1 MAMRVIVVFGVTG
14 TGKTR
19 VGSALAEALGWKF
32 IDADDY
38 HDEASLTKLN
48 NGIPLNDEDRWPW
61 LTRLRT
67 VIQQH
72 ITQGRSA
79 VVACSALKRVYREHL
94 RVGSEVVLVYLK
106 AESKVLEER
115 LRRRRGHF
123 MNPSLLKSQLE
134 TLEEPLD
141 DTLAV
146 DTARGPAEIVD
157 VIRRALHM

>member
-1 MAMRVIVVFGVTG
+1 MVLVIFGVTG

-38 HDEASLTKLN
+38 HDEANLAKLN
-48 NGIPLNDEDRWPW
+48 QGIPLNDEDRWPW
-61 LTRLRT
+61 LARLRA
-67 VIQQH
+67 VIEQH
-72 ITQGRSA
+72 VTQGQSA
-79 VVACSALKRVYREHL
+79 VVACSALKRVYREYL
-94 RVGSEVVLVYLK
+94 SIGSEVVLVYLK

-123 MNPSLLKSQLE
+123 MNPTLLKTQLE

-146 DTARGPAEIVD
+146 DTARAPAEIVD
-157 VIRRALHM
+157 VIRKALHI

>member
-1 MAMRVIVVFGVTG
+1 MVLVIFGVTG

-38 HDEASLTKLN
+38 HDEANLAKLN
-48 NGIPLNDEDRWPW
+48 QGIPLNDEDRWPW
-61 LTRLRT
+61 LARLRA
-67 VIQQH
+67 VIEQH
-72 ITQGRSA
+72 VTQGRSA
-79 VVACSALKRVYREHL
+79 VVACSALKRVYREYL
-94 RVGSEVVLVYLK
+94 SIGFEVVLVYLK

-123 MNPSLLKSQLE
+123 MNPTLLKTQLE

-146 DTARGPAEIVD
+146 DTARAPAEIVD
-157 VIRRALHM
+157 VIRKALHI

>member
-1 MAMRVIVVFGVTG
+1 MVLVIFGVTG

-38 HDEASLTKLN
+38 HDEANLAKLN
-48 NGIPLNDEDRWPW
+48 QGIPLNDEDRWPW
-61 LTRLRT
+61 LARLRA
-67 VIQQH
+67 VIEQH
-72 ITQGRSA
+72 VTQGRSA
-79 VVACSALKRVYREHL
+79 VVACSALKRVYREYL
-94 RVGSEVVLVYLK
+94 SIGSEVVLVYLK

-123 MNPSLLKSQLE
+123 MNPTLLKTQLE

-146 DTARGPAEIVD
+146 DTARAPAEIVD
-157 VIRRALHM
+157 VIRKALHI

>member
-1 MAMRVIVVFGVTG
+1 MVLVIFGVTG

-38 HDEASLTKLN
+38 HDEANLAKLN
-48 NGIPLNDEDRWPW
+48 QGIPLNDEDRWPW
-61 LTRLRT
+61 LARLRA
-67 VIQQH
+67 VIEQH
-72 ITQGRSA
+72 VTQGQSA
-79 VVACSALKRVYREHL
+79 VVACSALKRVYREYL
-94 RVGSEVVLVYLK
+94 SVGSEVVLVYLK

-123 MNPSLLKSQLE
+123 MNPTLLKTQLE

-146 DTARGPAEIVD
+146 DTARAPAEIVD
-157 VIRRALHM
+157 VIRKALHI